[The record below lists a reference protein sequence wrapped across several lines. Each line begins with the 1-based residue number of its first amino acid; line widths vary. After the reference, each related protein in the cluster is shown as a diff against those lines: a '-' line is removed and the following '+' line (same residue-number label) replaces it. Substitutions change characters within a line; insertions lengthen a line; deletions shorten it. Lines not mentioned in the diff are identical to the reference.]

1 MPPDA
6 PERGAVRAEPEAAS
20 GGRAERSAEA
30 QAAGRAPT
38 PSARWRALLL
48 PVAALLSAGALP
60 FVLPTYYVCTLVLVY
75 AMAAVGLNLLWGH
88 AGLMSFGQ
96 GIFFG
101 FGAYGSA
108 LVMIH
113 LHWGLIRALLTGLV
127 LGAAAAAAVGFL
139 AVRRRGIYF
148 VLLTFAFA
156 EMFAF
161 LVYAFGD
168 LTGGENGLLGVP
180 RPALKVG
187 GTALFGYHS
196 DVNMYVLSGVLFVI
210 VMVFIL
216 VVTRSRFGSTLRA
229 VRDNEDRARALGYN
243 VKAFKVLAFTISGAV
258 TGIAGVVYALLL
270 RSVPDSAMQLATS
283 SHILVMTIVGGS
295 GNLYG
300 SFLGALGITVLSDQ
314 LSYVWARW
322 NIILGLVLIVLVLFL
337 KGGIWG
343 GLAQLARWLLSK
355 RGGSDE

>member
-1 MPPDA
+1 MDEVRSGREPQQNDRGEPDGRA
-6 PERGAVRAEPEAAS
+6 VVRA
-20 GGRAERSAEA
+20 
-30 QAAGRAPT
+30 
-38 PSARWRALLL
+38 PSSQARWRAFAL
-48 PVAALLSAGALP
+48 PVAAALSAAALP

-127 LGAAAAAAVGFL
+127 LGAAVAAAVGYL

-161 LVYAFGD
+161 LVYAFGG

-180 RPALKVG
+180 RPALKAG
-187 GTALFGYHS
+187 GTVLFGYS
-196 DVNMYVLSGVLFVI
+196 NDVNMYALAGVLFII

-258 TGIAGVVYALLL
+258 TGISGVVYALLL
-270 RSVPDSAMQLATS
+270 RSVPDSAMQLSTS
-283 SHILVMTIVGGS
+283 SNILVMTIVGGS

-322 NIILGLVLIVLVLFL
+322 NIILGLVLIALVLFL

-343 GLAQLARWLLSK
+343 GLSQLARWLSSK
-355 RGGSDE
+355 RGNR